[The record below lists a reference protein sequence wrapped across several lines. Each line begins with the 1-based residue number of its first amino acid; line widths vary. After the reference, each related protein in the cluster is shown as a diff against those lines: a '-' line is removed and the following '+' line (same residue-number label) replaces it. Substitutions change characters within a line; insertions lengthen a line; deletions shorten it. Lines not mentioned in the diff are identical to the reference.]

1 MKKLVILFLI
11 ANTGVAGVLG
21 TKKII
26 ITEALRQNVDTMA
39 VLGIAYVE
47 SSFRPTAI
55 GDDGRSFGLMQ
66 IQMPTAKDMGFKG
79 NKKQLLNPK
88 VNAKYSIRYFKYM
101 RKRTK
106 SIEMAL
112 DAYNR
117 GFNAIYHPYKG
128 DWNKHPYVGKIKRY
142 IKRKRVI

>member
-26 ITEALRQNVDTMA
+26 ITEALKQKVNTEIA
-39 VLGIAYVE
+39 LGIAYVE
-47 SSFRPTAI
+47 SSFRTTVI

-66 IQMPTAKDMGFKG
+66 IQLATAKDMGFKG

-88 VNAKYSIRYFKYM
+88 INVKYSIKYFKYM

-106 SIEMAL
+106 STEMAL

-128 DWNKHPYVGKIKRY
+128 DWNNHPYVGKIKKY
-142 IKRKRVI
+142 IKQKEAI